1 MRTDELDYELP
12 TELIA
17 QAPIEPRDMSRLL
30 VLHRDSGEIEHRIF
44 RDIGEYVERD
54 ASLIANES
62 RVIPARLYGRK
73 EESGGNVEILLLRK
87 LDEVSWRCLVGGAR
101 TRKGT
106 LIRLYRGDEHPPGD
120 RISDADRES
129 RYFAPTAL
137 TAKVTD
143 TGDRGE
149 RTLRFSEPVESYY
162 EQVGHVPLPPYIH
175 RPLEDP
181 ERYQTIYAHTPGS
194 AAAPTAGLHF
204 TPDLLLNLRDKGV
217 KFRMVTLHVGLD
229 TFRPITE
236 ERIEAHQIHRE
247 WCELD
252 LSTAEQINRTK
263 VMGKPVVAVGTTS
276 VRVLET
282 AARKGLLQLP
292 EARPGPS
299 DSDGTTEDRLREAAR
314 CPWRPVSPFRG
325 FTDLYITPG
334 FRFLVVDALITN
346 FHLPRSSLLALVMA
360 FAGEDNIRRAYAVAI
375 EERYR
380 FFSFGD
386 AMLIL

>member
-1 MRTDELDYELP
+1 MKTAELDYELP
-12 TELIA
+12 PELIA
-17 QAPIEPRDMSRLL
+17 QEPIEPRDASRLL
-30 VLHRDSGEIEHRIF
+30 VLHRKTGQIEHRSF
-44 RDIGEYVERD
+44 RDVGDYLEPGS
-54 ASLIANES
+54 SLIANES
-62 RVIPARLYGRK
+62 RVIPARLYGFK
-73 EESGGNVEILLLRK
+73 EESGGNVEVLLLQK
-87 LDEVSWRCLVGGAR
+87 LDELSWHCLVGGAR

-106 LIRLYRGDEHPPGD
+106 LIRVYRNPDLTP
-120 RISDADRES
+120 S
-129 RYFAPTAL
+129 AL
-137 TAKVTD
+137 TAQVTD
-143 TGDRGE
+143 TAGRGE
-149 RTLRFSEPVESYY
+149 RTLRFSEPVENYY
-162 EQVGHVPLPPYIH
+162 DQVGHVPLPPYIQ

-204 TPDLLLNLRDKGV
+204 TPDLLLELRDGGV
-217 KFRMVTLHVGLD
+217 QFGRVTLHVGLD

-236 ERIEAHQIHRE
+236 DSVEAHEIHQE

-252 LSTAEQINRTK
+252 LPTAEQINRTK

-282 AARKGLLQLP
+282 AARRGLLQSP
-292 EARPGPS
+292 EIALAG
-299 DSDGTTEDRLREAAR
+299 DSTTEPSLQGEQ

-334 FRFLVVDALITN
+334 FQFRAVDALITN
-346 FHLPRSSLLALVMA
+346 FHLPRSSLIALVMA
-360 FAGEDNIRRAYAVAI
+360 FAGEDNIRRAYAAAI

-380 FFSFGD
+380 FYSFGD

>member
-1 MRTDELDYELP
+1 MKTAELDYELP
-12 TELIA
+12 PELIA
-17 QAPIEPRDMSRLL
+17 QEPIEPRDRSRLL
-30 VLHRDSGEIEHRIF
+30 VLHRDTGQIEHRLF
-44 RDIGEYVERD
+44 YEIGDYLEPD
-54 ASLIANES
+54 SSLIANES

-73 EESGGNVEILLLRK
+73 EESGGSVEVLLLRK
-87 LDEVSWRCLVGGAR
+87 LDDLSWRCLVGGAR
-101 TRKGT
+101 TRQGT
-106 LIRLYRGDEHPPGD
+106 VIRFYRSKRPNDP
-120 RISDADRES
+120 ES
-129 RYFAPTAL
+129 SPSVTTAL
-137 TAKVTD
+137 IAEVTD

-149 RTLRFSEPVESYY
+149 RTLRFSEPVESYFD
-162 EQVGHVPLPPYIH
+162 QIGHVPLPPYIQ

-181 ERYQTIYAHTPGS
+181 ERYQTIYSHTPGS

-204 TPDLLLNLRDKGV
+204 TPDLLLKLRDEGV
-217 KFRMVTLHVGLD
+217 RFGMVTLHVGLD

-236 ERIEAHQIHRE
+236 ERVEAHEIHRE

-252 LSTAEQINRTK
+252 LHTAEQINRTK

-282 AARKGLLQLP
+282 AARRGLSQIP
-292 EARPGPS
+292 ETGSAENGQCPLRVVGPFS
-299 DSDGTTEDRLREAAR
+299 
-314 CPWRPVSPFRG
+314 G

-334 FRFLVVDALITN
+334 FRFRVVDALITN

-360 FAGEDNIRRAYAVAI
+360 LAGEENIRRAYAQAV